1 MEGLAYLMQ
10 SLMQLTQQH
19 SMRLIEP
26 KFNFEVHRLIPTTF
40 SIRPLPFLSQHR
52 FRLELLFA
60 YFHFLNEYPS
70 LFDDL
75 VYSF

>member
-19 SMRLIEP
+19 SKRLIEP
-26 KFNFEVHRLIPTTF
+26 KFDFEVHRLIPTTF
-40 SIRPLPFLSQHR
+40 SIQPLPFLSQHR
-52 FRLELLFA
+52 FVLELLFA

-70 LFDDL
+70 LFND
-75 VYSF
+75 